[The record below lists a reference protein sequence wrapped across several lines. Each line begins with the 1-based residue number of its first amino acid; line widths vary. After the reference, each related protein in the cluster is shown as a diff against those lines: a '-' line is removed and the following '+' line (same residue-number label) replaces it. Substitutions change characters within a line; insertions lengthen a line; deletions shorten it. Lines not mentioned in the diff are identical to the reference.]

1 MQAVD
6 ALCAAA
12 EQLPVPVVLEH
23 IVRPVLLSLS
33 SGPHAAVALVRIGGS
48 MGGEL
53 AAKHL
58 LEPLLRV
65 LASSG
70 SLPAKHSAEQLNTGG
85 ELIRWNSVNDCF
97 AVFLRVTKSLSL
109 CGLYDSK
116 LRFEFHCLKVVI

>member
-1 MQAVD
+1 M
-6 ALCAAA
+6 
-12 EQLPVPVVLEH
+12 PVVLEH

-33 SGPHAAVALVRIGGS
+33 CGIHAAVALVRIGGS

-70 SLPAKHSAEQLNTGG
+70 SSPAKMQAEQLNSGG
-85 ELIRWNSVNDCF
+85 ELI
-97 AVFLRVTKSLSL
+97 
-109 CGLYDSK
+109 
-116 LRFEFHCLKVVI
+116 